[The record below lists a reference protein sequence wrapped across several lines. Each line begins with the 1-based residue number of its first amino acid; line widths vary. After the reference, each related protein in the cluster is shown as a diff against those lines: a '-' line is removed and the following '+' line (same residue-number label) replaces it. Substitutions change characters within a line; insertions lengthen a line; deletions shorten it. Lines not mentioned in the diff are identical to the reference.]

1 PSVSLFLFVLGAIF
15 FGLATPSEGAALG
28 ALGGIILAAAHK
40 RLSFGMIRESVF
52 LTVRTAAMVGWLLVG
67 SSIFAAVFARLG
79 GAQIIGNTILGLN
92 LSPEV
97 FFWTIQIIIF
107 VLGWPLEW
115 TEITIIFMPLFLPL
129 LATYHQQYPDNIA
142 TDAFFFGIMAALNQQ
157 TSFLSPPVAMSAY
170 YLKGVAGKAITLNEI
185 FTGMYPFLAIQ
196 VVSMGVLWLRRWRPY
211 GPAPAFFGRGL
222 GRSGGTSLIVC
233 SRILGSS
240 ARCGAAPAAKI
251 AASSAPPASAMA
263 ISSPLISILGGC
275 VAIPA
280 ATS

>member
-1 PSVSLFLFVLGAIF
+1 M
-15 FGLATPSEGAALG
+15 
-28 ALGGIILAAAHK
+28 LAAMDRPK
-40 RLSFGMIRESVF
+40 PFSMIRESVF

-170 YLKGVAGKAITLNEI
+170 YLKGVAGKTITLNEI

-196 VVSMGVLWLRRWRPY
+196 VVSMGVLWIIPWLAY
-211 GPAPAFFGRGL
+211 GPATAIFGPSFR
-222 GRSGGTSLIVC
+222 
-233 SRILGSS
+233 
-240 ARCGAAPAAKI
+240 
-251 AASSAPPASAMA
+251 
-263 ISSPLISILGGC
+263 
-275 VAIPA
+275 
-280 ATS
+280 